1 MSDGAM
7 ITLPVLPLRD
17 IVVFPHMIVP
27 LFVGRE
33 KSIRALEA
41 VMAEDKQIILVTQK
55 EADTEDPDADGLY
68 SIGTVGSILQL
79 LKLPDG
85 AVKVLVEGQSRATLM
100 DVSDNGTY
108 FEANAAP
115 VQERDMVGE
124 DVEAL
129 MRTVV
134 SQFEQ
139 YIKLN
144 QRVPPEALVTVSR
157 IEEPAKL
164 ADSISSHLNLK
175 ISEKQDLL
183 ETFNVADRLEK
194 VYGYMEGEIG
204 VMKVEKRIRNRVKR
218 QMEKTQR
225 EYYLNE
231 QMKAIQKELGES
243 EDGHNELTEIEE
255 RATKVKMSKEA
266 KDKFDAELKKLKMM
280 SPMSAEA
287 TVIRN

>member
-1 MSDGAM
+1 MS
-7 ITLPVLPLRD
+7 TSRSSNYPVLPLKD
-17 IVVFPHMIVP
+17 VVVFPHMVIP
-27 LFVGRE
+27 LFVGRD
-33 KSIRALEA
+33 KSVAALET
-41 VMAEDKQIILVTQK
+41 VMQGDKQILLVTQK
-55 EADTEDPDADGLY
+55 DAQEDSPAPGDLYGL
-68 SIGTVGSILQL
+68 GTIATVLQL

-85 AVKVLVEGQSRATLM
+85 TVKVLVEGQSRATLM
-100 DVSDNGTY
+100 DVEDNGSY

-144 QRVPPEALVTVSR
+144 QRVPPEALVTVSS

-204 VMKVEKRIRNRVKR
+204 VMKVEKRIRSRVKR

-225 EYYLNE
+225 EY
-231 QMKAIQKELGES
+231 S
-243 EDGHNELTEIEE
+243 TTT
-255 RATKVKMSKEA
+255 R
-266 KDKFDAELKKLKMM
+266 F
-280 SPMSAEA
+280 
-287 TVIRN
+287 